1 MKTKKKV
8 MIKNIRSRINISS
21 MRILKTR
28 WITPWSML
36 TPGIVLITVFFLL
49 PLTLMFIYSF
59 YTRVAGGSIE
69 PIFTLDNYLRALT
82 RPLYLKIIFR
92 TLWLALVT
100 TIIALVLSYPL
111 SYFLA
116 RTKSKRKN
124 LMLLAVLFP
133 FWTSIIVRS
142 YAWLVLLGNK
152 GVVNSLLDSLGLPK
166 VQLIWNETGVLFGLV
181 QILLPYMI
189 LPLYASISNIKE
201 SIEESA
207 RTLGAGSLV
216 TFLRVTMPL
225 SLPGAAT
232 GALLVF
238 ISAMGSFLTPALLGG
253 PGQIVIPMLI
263 YEQIAILN
271 YAFAAALSIIL
282 LLIGLIIIILFDR
295 LIGLERLGGIYG

>member
-1 MKTKKKV
+1 
-8 MIKNIRSRINISS
+8 
-21 MRILKTR
+21 
-28 WITPWSML
+28 ML
-36 TPGIVLITVFFLL
+36 TPGIVLITFFFLL
-49 PLTLMFIYSF
+49 PLTLMVIYSF
-59 YTRVAGGSIE
+59 YTRVLGGSIE

-100 TIIALVLSYPL
+100 TIITLVLSYPL

-116 RTKSKRKN
+116 RTKSKHKN
-124 LMLLAVLFP
+124 LLVLAVLFP
-133 FWTSIIVRS
+133 FWTSIIIRS

-152 GVVNSLLDSLGLPK
+152 GVVNSVLAGLGLPK

-189 LPLYASISNIKE
+189 LPLYASISGIKE

-216 TFLRVTMPL
+216 TFMRMTVPL

-253 PGQIVIPMLI
+253 PSQIVIPMLI

-271 YAFAAALSIIL
+271 YAFAAALSMIL
-282 LLIGLIIIILFDR
+282 VFIVLIIVILFDR
-295 LIGLERLGGIYG
+295 LVGLERLGGIYG